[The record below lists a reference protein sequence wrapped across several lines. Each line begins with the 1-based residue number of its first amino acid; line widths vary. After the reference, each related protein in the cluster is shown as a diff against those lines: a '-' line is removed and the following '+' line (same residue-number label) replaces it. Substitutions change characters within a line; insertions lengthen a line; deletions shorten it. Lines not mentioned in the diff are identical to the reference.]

1 MGREH
6 RATVSLVRHTPVEVV
21 VAKSLYRFRF
31 MPCCRQILQYAYRP
45 AGVSDHVVVAASKN
59 TAAAAQNVKRMFLLQ
74 QQSAIASN
82 NSYQRT
88 NYGYKYYTFISWN
101 LRRQGRK
108 VSNTSFVLRF
118 KHQLRAAFQTPASCC
133 RQILPLPLLL

>member
-88 NYGYKYYTFISWN
+88 NYGYKYFHLVEPSATGTQS
-101 LRRQGRK
+101 
-108 VSNTSFVLRF
+108 F